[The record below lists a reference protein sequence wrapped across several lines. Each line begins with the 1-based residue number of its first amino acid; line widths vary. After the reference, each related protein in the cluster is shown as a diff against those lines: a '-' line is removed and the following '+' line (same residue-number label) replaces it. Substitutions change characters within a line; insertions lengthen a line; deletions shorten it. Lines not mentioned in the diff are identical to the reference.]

1 MLYATISLLIMIMV
15 TSVRMLINRSTPF
28 VVPAHKNILI
38 MGHSHTEGAINDAI
52 LKRSINLSH
61 SARSLTASCNYI
73 NKITIDNPHI
83 DTVLLA
89 INANL
94 ISKSWGTR
102 SMWNK
107 NQDISNSMLFGG
119 SIDQD
124 ANYCVKNICI
134 FCNLLLGGFY
144 IENNSIGSY
153 QSSKRNKLKLDLQL
167 HHSTFPLKAEIDTT
181 LYEYQ
186 KLLDTKNLL
195 DQRGVHLILVDTP
208 KYNPENQIIEQ
219 IKFHTLVKEYLS
231 EFDYIDYVS
240 FPLPDDCY
248 GDVTHLNYKGAELF
262 SRYLQEN
269 GIAKYNS
276 NN

>member
-1 MLYATISLLIMIMV
+1 MLYATISLIIMIIV
-15 TSVRMLINRSTPF
+15 TSVKMIINCSTPF
-28 VVPAHKNILI
+28 VMPANKNILI

-52 LKRSINLSH
+52 LKRSINLSNA
-61 SARSLTASCNYI
+61 ARPLTASCNYI

-94 ISKSWGTR
+94 ISSLETKF
-102 SMWNK
+102 MWNK
-107 NQDISNSMLFGG
+107 NRKISNSMLFLG
-119 SIDQD
+119 SINQD
-124 ANYCVKNICI
+124 ANYCMKNPYI
-134 FCNLLLGGFY
+134 FCSLLFSGFY
-144 IENNSIGSY
+144 IGNNSIGSF
-153 QSSKRNKLKLDLQL
+153 QSSKRNKLNLDLQL
-167 HHSTFPLKAEIDTT
+167 HHNTFPLKAEIDTT

-186 KLLDTKNLL
+186 KLLATKKLL
-195 DQRGVHLILVDTP
+195 DLRGVHLILVDTP
-208 KYNPENQIIEQ
+208 KYNPGNQMIEQ
-219 IKFHTLVKEYLS
+219 IKFHTLLKEYLP

-240 FPLPDDCY
+240 FPLPNDCY